1 MAKVLKCF
9 QKQPKKITFFLLGD
23 LFQRDPME
31 NFIIHAV
38 FSIIKVRVRAGFR
51 AGFRANVME
60 IGNSYLDSFSSK
72 TAISAKRVYNFV

>member
-38 FSIIKVRVRAGFR
+38 FSIIKVLILSST
-51 AGFRANVME
+51 AGFRANVMD
-60 IGNSYLDSFSSK
+60 IGNSYPDRVSSK